1 MYNDYMYIHDD
12 FLLLHHLLGEW
23 RMTKAWKS
31 EKIWWDFLTRLEQ
44 IALRFPWISPAFFW
58 QQSYVLKK
66 HIYFLSF
73 YVPTTTFIVSF
84 NLETICW
91 YIHSTYCILVIE
103 NPARRNAKSKFLAF
117 RRAGLHTY
125 CILVIENPA
134 RRKAKK
140 R

>member
-1 MYNDYMYIHDD
+1 MYIHDD
-12 FLLLHHLLGEW
+12 FLLFHHLLGERHSDDLTKLLDSPW
-23 RMTKAWKS
+23 ADCSKASLNFTNILLTTVWKWFDEFFLFVCKPRQRMTTVWKS

-73 YVPTTTFIVSF
+73 YVPTTTYIVSF

-91 YIHSTYCILVIE
+91 YIHTAY
-103 NPARRNAKSKFLAF
+103 
-117 RRAGLHTY
+117 
-125 CILVIENPA
+125 
-134 RRKAKK
+134 
-140 R
+140 